1 MRELNHAFVVNR
13 VKEVS
18 TMGSQKINDRELLRL
33 IDRQGMCQS
42 EAAKALGV
50 SRQAVSQR
58 IQELRGK
65 TTKVV
70 VSKKIEEIVDRK
82 IDAIEQLQ
90 KINQEANRLLDELDQ
105 NPELKLKIMAE
116 IRGQLKLQLDLFEA
130 LFNLQ
135 AAEEFQNTVLKVIA
149 EVDPNVRNEIIRRIN
164 EERSIRSAV
173 RFSWTHFAM
182 TTKAQPL
189 HEWARTIKLDGRPF
203 TFDRH
208 EYLLTP
214 YQDHHPFQVEQK
226 AAQMGLTVKGMLRSL
241 YLCRFGGIRGVL
253 YLFPSRTDVL
263 DFSKSRVSPL
273 IGRTLT
279 ASGNGRTPDSAG

>member
-1 MRELNHAFVVNR
+1 
-13 VKEVS
+13 
-18 TMGSQKINDRELLRL
+18 MGSQKINDRELLRL

-70 VSKKIEEIVDRK
+70 VSKKLEEIVDRK

-130 LFNLQ
+130 LFSLQ
-135 AAEEFQNTVLKVIA
+135 AAEEFQSTILKVIA

-164 EERSIRSAV
+164 EERSIRAAV
-173 RFSWTHFAM
+173 HFS
-182 TTKAQPL
+182 
-189 HEWARTIKLDGRPF
+189 
-203 TFDRH
+203 
-208 EYLLTP
+208 
-214 YQDHHPFQVEQK
+214 
-226 AAQMGLTVKGMLRSL
+226 
-241 YLCRFGGIRGVL
+241 
-253 YLFPSRTDVL
+253 
-263 DFSKSRVSPL
+263 
-273 IGRTLT
+273 
-279 ASGNGRTPDSAG
+279 